1 MDDKNLKDVL
11 NTLAKEP
18 VPDDIAELARKASED
33 FEQQLRQE
41 RRPNFLELLMKN
53 QITKLAAA
61 AAVVVAALIGFGVF
75 TDGSVT
81 YAKVIEPIL
90 SARNVILDIV
100 VGDDPDAVV
109 MHDVV
114 VGSRIR
120 RTFSNVDNVM
130 ILDLDNKKMLVLYRP
145 GKTAIEVDIAGTVEQ
160 GTRDF
165 LNMVRNIVNETK
177 DNPDV
182 KRLAKRDIEGRDVV
196 GFQLKGRSNLTI
208 WADAETAL
216 PVRIEVILG
225 GELMVLKN
233 IEFPASIDESL
244 VSMKPPAGYTMQG
257 QSFDMTRFTEED
269 FIETLR
275 VWAGMV
281 NDGVFPDEISSEAQ
295 MKIMPILIEKLGQQP
310 GLTPEQGTEIGV
322 RMGRG
327 IIFYQNVKQNGQWQY
342 TGKGVKLGDA
352 KSEVC
357 RFRTPGSQIWRI
369 VYGDL
374 SVKDAATGTPE

>member
-11 NTLAKEP
+11 KTLANEP

-61 AAVVVAALIGFGVF
+61 AAVVVAALIGFGIL
-75 TDGSVT
+75 TNGSVT

-90 SARNVILDIV
+90 NAHNVILDIV

-120 RTFSNVDNVM
+120 RTFSNVENVM
-130 ILDLDNKKMLVLYRP
+130 ILDLDNKKMLTLYPP
-145 GKTAIEVDIAGTVEQ
+145 GKTAIEVDITGTVEQ
-160 GTRDF
+160 GARHF
-165 LNMVRNIVNETK
+165 VKMVRNIVNETK
-177 DNPDV
+177 DNPNV
-182 KRLAKRDIEGRDVV
+182 TKLSKRNIDGRSVV
-196 GFQLKGRSNLTI
+196 GFRLKDRSNLTI

-216 PVRIEVILG
+216 PVRIEVIFG
-225 GELMVLKN
+225 DELMVLKN

-257 QSFDMTRFTEED
+257 RSFDMTRFTEED

-281 NDGVFPDEISSEAQ
+281 NDGVFPDEFSSEAQ
-295 MKIMPILIEKLGQQP
+295 MKIMPTLIEKLSQQP
-310 GLTPEQGTEIGV
+310 GLTPEQGTQIGV
-322 RMGRG
+322 RFGRG
-327 IIFYQNVKQNGQWQY
+327 MIFCQNVKQNGQWQY
-342 TGKGVKLGDA
+342 TGSGVKLGDA

-357 RFRTPGSQIWRI
+357 RFRTPGSQSWRI

-374 SVKDAATGTPE
+374 SVKDADGTPE